1 MNVLE
6 YFKLNWLNIYFLYDS
21 ESNTIFR
28 LIGIIWYL
36 NEIMV
41 FS

>member
-21 ESNTIFR
+21 ESNMIFR